1 MIAVGQKLPN
11 ATLYEFIDEAT
22 EGCALGPNAFEV
34 EKLTAGKKIVIFAL
48 PGAYTPTC
56 SAQHVPGYLAH
67 YDSLK
72 AKGVDEIWCISVN
85 DPFVMGAWGRE
96 LKVGKKIRMFGDGSA
111 EFTKKLGMEFDLIA
125 RGLGVRSQRYAMIV
139 QDGVVKTLDL
149 EAPGKFEVSDAA
161 SVLKQL

>member
-22 EGCALGPNAFEV
+22 EGCAMGPNTFEV

-48 PGAYTPTC
+48 PGAFTPTC
-56 SAQHVPGYLAH
+56 SAQHVPGYLAQ
-67 YDSLK
+67 YDALK

-85 DPFVMGAWGRE
+85 DPFVMGAWGRD

-111 EFTKKLGMEFDLIA
+111 EFTKKLGMDFDLIA
-125 RGLGVRSQRYAMIV
+125 RGLGVRSQRYAMII